1 MAYNITK
8 IKPASTTKKILFIA
22 SVIICLVIINS
33 LARSA
38 YNLWQKQ
45 DLVVKAKN
53 DLEREKELNQEL
65 KARLSYV
72 KSDEFLETE
81 ARNKLFMVKEGETGV
96 IVPKNLIEKK
106 EVKKEIILPPWQQWV
121 NLFIGK

>member
-22 SVIICLVIINS
+22 SVIICLLIINS

-65 KARLSYV
+65 KVRLSYV
-72 KSDEFLETE
+72 KSDEFVETE

-106 EVKKEIILPPWQQWV
+106 EVKKEIVLAPWQEWI
-121 NLFIGK
+121 NLFVGK

>member
-1 MAYNITK
+1 M
-8 IKPASTTKKILFIA
+8 
-22 SVIICLVIINS
+22 
-33 LARSA
+33 
-38 YNLWQKQ
+38 
-45 DLVVKAKN
+45 VKAKN

-72 KSDEFLETE
+72 KSDEFVETE

-106 EVKKEIILPPWQQWV
+106 EVKKEIILPPWQQWI
-121 NLFIGK
+121 NLFINKD